1 MYSVTTLEGALL
13 ALAVLTATTA
23 LVFGVL
29 VGFPRALQTVSAGV
43 ACPLV
48 GHRAMAELDRDA
60 WTLRCVDVR
69 RCSVLGGRD
78 VVLCSKACL

>member
-13 ALAVLTATTA
+13 TLAVLAATTG

-29 VGFPRALQTVSAGV
+29 VGFPRALRPVSARV
-43 ACPLV
+43 CCPLV
-48 GHRAMAELDRDA
+48 GAGVLAELDQDA

-69 RCSVLGGRD
+69 RCSVLGGRVD
-78 VVLCSKACL
+78 LCSKACL

>member
-13 ALAVLTATTA
+13 ALAVLTVTTA

-29 VGFPRALQTVSAGV
+29 VGLPRVLHTVSAAV
-43 ACPLV
+43 CRPLV
-48 GHRAMAELDRDA
+48 GRGGLAELDRDA

-69 RCSVLGGRD
+69 RCSVLGGCVD
-78 VVLCSKACL
+78 LCSKACL